1 MVGASCGECVVDVK
15 SFQVRVS
22 PNIPSP
28 LDPSYNIILQICQIT
43 SGVRL
48 PFQEVGVEVDWDR
61 ISALQV
67 TLEGLFLEEDKRQS
81 QIPPKPI
88 VGVPLA
94 QLSLVAEHRLHA
106 PVPITAWL
114 TSEWPQAI
122 FVTTD
127 LTKLPRLVSQVGAL
141 VAAIKEQLKQ
151 SLPEDSTR
159 FRDSRSGS
167 SDTLMDRHPPRIGLG
182 GGMAGSTSSQQSMG
196 SAPSPLAETPQIHF
210 KELSLDW
217 QLSAFG
223 KATSLLGSAVDYYC
237 GKSQKKAVGKFVFLH
252 LSEVLRQGMT
262 ALSSASA
269 LLDILEGQALV
280 LNLRRRY
287 EQKRK
292 RTASSGWRK
301 YVKGDIAGLL
311 SRCQLLVKRDQQK
324 KK

>member
-1 MVGASCGECVVDVK
+1 MPTLFLS
-15 SFQVRVS
+15 SFLRLCRA
-22 PNIPSP
+22 NT
-28 LDPSYNIILQICQIT
+28 CQIT

-141 VAAIKEQLKQ
+141 VAAIKEQLKVFFWSFLPHTLSH
-151 SLPEDSTR
+151 SLP
-159 FRDSRSGS
+159 
-167 SDTLMDRHPPRIGLG
+167 
-182 GGMAGSTSSQQSMG
+182 A
-196 SAPSPLAETPQIHF
+196 HF
-210 KELSLDW
+210 
-217 QLSAFG
+217 
-223 KATSLLGSAVDYYC
+223 V
-237 GKSQKKAVGKFVFLH
+237 V
-252 LSEVLRQGMT
+252 
-262 ALSSASA
+262 
-269 LLDILEGQALV
+269 
-280 LNLRRRY
+280 
-287 EQKRK
+287 
-292 RTASSGWRK
+292 
-301 YVKGDIAGLL
+301 
-311 SRCQLLVKRDQQK
+311 
-324 KK
+324 